1 MEATMARRA
10 GAEDDDTIGQ
20 GTIGGEAQDGD
31 TGGGAESISNGGGP
45 SDELVMKYVAQMDAQ
60 QAEVDKWEAGKKGA
74 QKGMTT
80 IRQRA
85 KADGVKLKNL
95 DAAMKRRNLPRHEQ
109 RADLEEQD
117 RYDLLLGN
125 VTWEDADLFAAET
138 ATTIRDEL
146 DWEGQ
151 GYADGKRGLPPKA
164 PANCPPEFHQAYLRT
179 HAKGADE
186 LVAILGGQKPE
197 DLVIK
202 PDDGAKKK

>member
-1 MEATMARRA
+1 MAKRA
-10 GAEDDDTIGQ
+10 GAADDDTIGQ
-20 GTIGGEAQDGD
+20 GTIGGDPHDGD
-31 TGGGAESISNGGGP
+31 TGGGQESISNGGGP
-45 SDELVMKYVAQMDAQ
+45 SDDLVMKYVAQMDAQ
-60 QAEVDKWEAGKKGA
+60 QAEVDKWAAGMKGA

-85 KADGVKLKNL
+85 KGDGVKLKNL
-95 DAAMKRRNLPRHEQ
+95 DAAMKRRNLARHEQ

-117 RYDLLLGN
+117 RYDGLLGN
-125 VTWEDADLFAAET
+125 VTWEDADLFAQET
-138 ATTIRDEL
+138 AHTIRDEL

-164 PANCPPEFHQAYLRT
+164 PDTCPPEFHPAYLRS

-186 LVAILGGQKPE
+186 LVAILGGQRQE

-202 PDDGAKKK
+202 PDAKA